1 MPVMSRLERRVCT
14 SPPWN
19 LVAERVVLP
28 WALQRANLSG
38 EVLEIGAGSG
48 AMAAGL
54 LRAHPDV
61 RLTVTDIDPAMCESA
76 ERRLQR
82 FGPRAEVR
90 VADSVALPFADDT
103 FDAVVSF
110 LMLHHVGAWES
121 AVHEA
126 TRVARPGGRVFVYDL
141 LGSRLW
147 ELAHG
152 ISRSDDIRVVT
163 LRELGAVL
171 QELPAHRIELRHR
184 GRMWFRLAFEIR

>member
-1 MPVMSRLERRVCT
+1 MPVMSRLERQVCT

-19 LVAERVVLP
+19 FIAERVVLP
-28 WALQRANLSG
+28 WALQRADLTG

-54 LRAHPDV
+54 LRAHRAV
-61 RLTVTDIDPAMCESA
+61 RLTVTDIDPAMCDNA
-76 ERRLQR
+76 ERRLQP
-82 FGPRAEVR
+82 FGARAEVR
-90 VADSVALPFADDT
+90 VADSVDLPFADDT

-110 LMLHHVGAWES
+110 LMLHHVGPWEAALRE
-121 AVHEA
+121 AV
-126 TRVARPGGRVFVYDL
+126 RVARPGGRVFVYDL

-163 LRELGAVL
+163 LRELGRVL
-171 QELPAHRIELRHR
+171 TELSARHVELRHH
-184 GRMWFRLAFEIR
+184 GRMWFRLAFEVR